1 MTVRAILDLLGKGDA
16 GEKAKLPIDRA
27 PFTASSFQ
35 SLWRLW
41 LESDYRGRIREEQF
55 RVHLIRWHWRVV
67 GLELP
72 EDLKERLA
80 RELIKLTQDR
90 INPVQ

>member
-1 MTVRAILDLLGKGDA
+1 MLEKRRSSRSIVLPSRRLHSKAFGGSGWNPTIEEAIYYVYLPPKG
-16 GEKAKLPIDRA
+16 L
-27 PFTASSFQ
+27 
-35 SLWRLW
+35 
-41 LESDYRGRIREEQF
+41 REEQF
-55 RVHLIRWHWRVV
+55 RVHLRIIRWHWRVV